1 MMQCQNC
8 GQALPGAAVI
18 CRNCNFNNALQ
29 ALDEWR
35 HKRQSGD
42 RKTTQAQPPTIRRQ
56 ADATLIQF
64 PAAVQKSAPAE
75 NIRADAS
82 RITSE
87 LTTDQQPDWREQLNG
102 KLRQIRQQRE
112 VEQEAA
118 AKRAARADIN
128 PIVAAAIQRLK
139 NPQTVSL
146 PASSLPASGH
156 STPSTSGANAV
167 ARAIEFEPVLPSVAK
182 TETPAEL
189 LRPAAAP
196 TFRTTPV
203 RPEPGISRQQTLS
216 LPVSESAPSSKSEA
230 VAETIAGESTL
241 RNAEPRVTEALP
253 VPIATEEKSA
263 RTFSAFAGT
272 DEKFVVLEDD
282 VDEASDKTAPIPQ
295 NKTEVRRENSAAA
308 AEWSSAIAG
317 LSHSSGRAP
326 VLARIAAGVVDLE
339 VIAFSCLPFFTAFTL
354 FNVEFRAGA
363 IYLLLGIIA
372 LMAFAYHYITISQAG
387 RTCGMAVFRLR
398 LATADDEK
406 GHPDKAQCLRRAFG
420 SVLSLALIPLNL
432 LVVALSADR
441 RSLTDRI
448 SSTVTVRQ

>member
-35 HKRQSGD
+35 HKSQSGD
-42 RKTTQAQPPTIRRQ
+42 RKTTQAQSPTIRRR

-64 PAAVQKSAPAE
+64 PAAAQKSAPTE

-82 RITSE
+82 RITSD

-112 VEQEAA
+112 AEQEAA
-118 AKRAARADIN
+118 AKRAAQADVN

-156 STPSTSGANAV
+156 STSGANAV
-167 ARAIEFEPVLPSVAK
+167 ARAIEFEPVLPPVAK

-196 TFRTTPV
+196 TFRPTSA
-203 RPEPGISRQQTLS
+203 RLEPGISKEQNIC
-216 LPVSESAPSSKSEA
+216 LPVPESALFSKSEA

-241 RNAEPRVTEALP
+241 RNAEPRVTEVLP
-253 VPIATEEKSA
+253 VPIVPEEKSA

-272 DEKFVVLEDD
+272 EEKFVVLEDD

-295 NKTEVRRENSAAA
+295 NKTEVRAENSAAS

-354 FNVEFRAGA
+354 FNVEFSTGA

-398 LATADDEK
+398 VATADDEK
-406 GHPDKAQCLRRAFG
+406 DHPDKAQCLRRAFG

-432 LVVALSADR
+432 LVVALSTDR

>member
-139 NPQTVSL
+139 KPQTVSL

-156 STPSTSGANAV
+156 STSGANAV
-167 ARAIEFEPVLPSVAK
+167 ARAIEFEPALPSVAK

-189 LRPAAAP
+189 LRPAASAP
-196 TFRTTPV
+196 TFRPTPA
-203 RPEPGISRQQTLS
+203 RLEPDTSKEQNIR

-230 VAETIAGESTL
+230 VAETIEGESTL

-272 DEKFVVLEDD
+272 EEKFVVLEDD

-441 RSLTDRI
+441 RSLADRI